1 MADPGPPPSA
11 EAPAM
16 KTRPFVVLVASHW
29 LSLVGV
35 SLALAGLLCWLFL
48 LPLQM
53 RGHAENPYIGILAFV
68 VLPLVFFLGL
78 GLTPIGV
85 FLARRRV
92 RTRFQTEV
100 MDRSAAYKR
109 LALVLGVTTA
119 VNAVVGT
126 QLTYRAVEH
135 METAQFCGSCHVMT
149 PEFKSHENMPHAQIT
164 CVQCHVTPGV
174 GGWVESKMAGTRQLM
189 EVVFDTH
196 QRPIPSALETNRL
209 VPSNETCEQCHWRE
223 LPGSVRLRVIS
234 KFAEDEAN
242 TPTQT
247 VLTVLV
253 GGGNRGGIHGATWVP
268 ASRSD
273 TRPRTRSGRSSRG
286 SNTRTAAKASRAR
299 TSGRR
304 PRPRRWR
311 PCRST
316 RCSASI
322 ATIAPPT
329 RSIRPRG
336 RWTRPSRGAGCP
348 RPSPT

>member
-1 MADPGPPPSA
+1 
-11 EAPAM
+11 
-16 KTRPFVVLVASHW
+16 
-29 LSLVGV
+29 
-35 SLALAGLLCWLFL
+35 
-48 LPLQM
+48 
-53 RGHAENPYIGILAFV
+53 
-68 VLPLVFFLGL
+68 
-78 GLTPIGV
+78 
-85 FLARRRV
+85 
-92 RTRFQTEV
+92 
-100 MDRSAAYKR
+100 
-109 LALVLGVTTA
+109 
-119 VNAVVGT
+119 
-126 QLTYRAVEH
+126 
-135 METAQFCGSCHVMT
+135 
-149 PEFKSHENMPHAQIT
+149 MPHAQIT

-189 EVVFDTH
+189 EVVFNTH

-253 GGGNRGGIHGATWVP
+253 GGRQSGGIHGSHMGP
-268 ASRSD
+268 GSRSD

-286 SNTRTAAKASRAR
+286 SSTRTARKASRAP
-299 TSGRR
+299 TSRR
-304 PRPRRWR
+304 RRRPRRWR

-322 ATIAPPT
+322 ATIVPPT

-336 RWTRPSRGAGCP
+336 GGQGPRGGPVALVPPLHKEEERRSLEGELREQRRGRPEDPAALDEYYKQAHPASTRTARRTSRAPDSPWPRLYARNVFPDLKVTWEPIRTTSGTTPFPAASAATTRATRRAGQDDHAGL
-348 RPSPT
+348 RGLS